1 MPSKSPIA
9 LAIAA
14 GASLVSAHGYVSSWN
29 IGGVAYKGFDE
40 MWAVAQGTDTGN
52 KFIAWSTS
60 ASDNGYVAPDAYAS
74 ADIICH
80 RGATNAALNNATVAA
95 GDSVKVTWNT
105 WPDSH
110 HGPVIDYIAAADDPT
125 TVDKTTLEFIKIQE
139 SGLISGSNPGTW
151 ASDKII
157 SDGLTWEIPIPADLK
172 PGNYVLRHE
181 IIALHSAYSADGAQN
196 YPQCVNLQ
204 VTGSGSSL
212 PAGTKGE
219 ALYTEN
225 DPSIVFNI
233 YEAFDSY
240 TIPGPAL
247 AFSGSDATSGA
258 AVVSSA
264 ASSAAS
270 VATSAVAASSSAATS
285 VAAAATSAPA
295 SAVSSAAAAASSAPA
310 KSSCKKRRHARD
322 VKA

>member
-14 GASLVSAHGYVSSWN
+14 GASLVSAHGYVSAWD
-29 IGGVAYKGFDE
+29 IGGVSYKGFDE
-40 MWAVAQGTDTGN
+40 MWATAQGTDTGN
-52 KFIAWSTS
+52 EFIAWSTS
-60 ASDNGYVAPDAYAS
+60 ASDNGYVAPDAYGS

-80 RGATNAALNNATVAA
+80 RDATNGALNNATVAA
-95 GDSVKVTWNT
+95 GDSIKVTWNT

-110 HGPVIDYIAAADDPT
+110 HGPIIDYIASADDPT
-125 TVDKTTLEFIKIQE
+125 TVDKTTLEFVKIQE

-151 ASDKII
+151 ATDNLITN
-157 SDGLTWEIPIPADLK
+157 GLTWEIPIPADLK

-181 IIALHSAYSADGAQN
+181 IIALHSAYSSDGAQN

-204 VTGSGSSL
+204 VTGSGSTL
-212 PAGTKGE
+212 PTGTKGE
-219 ALYTEN
+219 ALYTE
-225 DPSIVFNI
+225 DDTSIVFNI
-233 YEAFDSY
+233 YADFDSY

-247 AFSGSDATSGA
+247 AFSGSDSTGSS
-258 AVVSSA
+258 AVVS
-264 ASSAAS
+264 
-270 VATSAVAASSSAATS
+270 
-285 VAAAATSAPA
+285 
-295 SAVSSAAAAASSAPA
+295 SAVSSAAAVATSAVATAAAEATSAAVTSAAAQATSASSSAAQATSSA